1 MKLKTSGSI
10 LLALALG
17 TLVLLPALAGEQER
31 SGGKLDEEFFI
42 VSSIDTK
49 KQQVLLKRPTEVTEL
64 MLVTEKTAF
73 LDEQGKPLRLS
84 DFRAGDTVYFT
95 PYSDLGAPPSNP
107 ASSFLAQR
115 SHRTC
120 VYSRSGLPT
129 VCSGCC
135 PRYRPACLS

>member
-84 DFRAGDTVYFT
+84 DFRAGDTVYAT
-95 PYSDLGAPPSNP
+95 SYSDSSGARVARRLRKGPMTVKG
-107 ASSFLAQR
+107 LRR
-115 SHRTC
+115 S
-120 VYSRSGLPT
+120 YLKSIPG
-129 VCSGCC
+129 
-135 PRYRPACLS
+135 

>member
-1 MKLKTSGSI
+1 MKLKTCGSI

-31 SGGKLDEEFFI
+31 SNGKLEEEFFI

-64 MLVTEKTAF
+64 ILVTEKTAF

-84 DFRAGDTVYFT
+84 DFREIGR
-95 PYSDLGAPPSNP
+95 
-107 ASSFLAQR
+107 ASCR
-115 SHRTC
+115 ER
-120 VYSRSGLPT
+120 V
-129 VCSGCC
+129 
-135 PRYRPACLS
+135 

>member
-17 TLVLLPALAGEQER
+17 TLVLLPALAGDQER

-64 MLVTEKTAF
+64 MLVTGKTAF
-73 LDEQGKPLRLS
+73 QDEQGKPLRLS
-84 DFRAGDTVYFT
+84 DFRAGDTVYVT
-95 PYSDLGAPPSNP
+95 SYADSSGARVARRLRKGPMTVKG
-107 ASSFLAQR
+107 LRR
-115 SHRTC
+115 S
-120 VYSRSGLPT
+120 YLKSIPG
-129 VCSGCC
+129 
-135 PRYRPACLS
+135 